1 MAFINDKGVLTWK
14 SEVET
19 GTSKNG
25 NPWAKQTIVVSREG
39 VNAPYDKVALS
50 VFGARVNDTERC
62 NIGDKVEITY
72 SVSAREY
79 NGRWYNDISLYKI
92 EPQVKAPAQSPAQVS
107 YPANAINEESL
118 EPQPGD
124 LPF

>member
-1 MAFINDKGVLTWK
+1 MGFINDKGVLTWK

-25 NPWAKQTIVVSREG
+25 NPWAKQTIVVSRDR

-92 EPQVKAPAQSPAQVS
+92 ELQAKAPAQVS
-107 YPANAINEESL
+107 YPPNATNEQSL

>member
-1 MAFINDKGVLTWK
+1 MGFINDKGVLTWK

-39 VNAPYDKVALS
+39 VNSPYDKVALS

-62 NIGDKVEITY
+62 KIGDKVEITY

-79 NGRWYNDISLYKI
+79 NGKWYNDISLYKI
-92 EPQVKAPAQSPAQVS
+92 EPQAKPAQVY
-107 YPANAINEESL
+107 YPANAINEQSL

>member
-50 VFGARVNDTERC
+50 VFGAKVNDTERC

-79 NGRWYNDISLYKI
+79 NGKWYNDISLYKI
-92 EPQVKAPAQSPAQVS
+92 DPQVKAPAQSSAQVS
-107 YPANAINEESL
+107 YPANATNEQSL

>member
-39 VNAPYDKVALS
+39 GNAPYDKVALS
-50 VFGARVNDTERC
+50 VFGARVDDTERC
-62 NIGDKVEITY
+62 NIGDKVEVTY

-92 EPQVKAPAQSPAQVS
+92 DPQVKAPVQSPAQVYYS
-107 YPANAINEESL
+107 SNATNEESL

>member
-50 VFGARVNDTERC
+50 VFGARVNDTETC
-62 NIGDKVEITY
+62 NIGDKVEVTY

-92 EPQVKAPAQSPAQVS
+92 DPQVKAPSPAQVYYS
-107 YPANAINEESL
+107 SNATNEESL

>member
-1 MAFINDKGVLTWK
+1 MGFINDKGVLTWK
-14 SEVET
+14 SEVES
-19 GTSKNG
+19 GISKNG
-25 NPWAKQTIVVSREG
+25 NPWEKQTIVVSREG
-39 VNAPYDKVALS
+39 VNAPYDKIALS
-50 VFGARVNDTERC
+50 VFVARVNETERC

-92 EPQVKAPAQSPAQVS
+92 EPQAKAPAQVS
-107 YPANAINEESL
+107 YPANATNEQSL

>member
-1 MAFINDKGVLTWK
+1 MAFINDRGVLTWK

-62 NIGDKVEITY
+62 NIGDKVEVTY

-92 EPQVKAPAQSPAQVS
+92 EPQVKAPAQSPAQVF
-107 YPANAINEESL
+107 YPANATNEHRNERR
-118 EPQPGD
+118 
-124 LPF
+124 

>member
-1 MAFINDKGVLTWK
+1 M
-14 SEVET
+14 ET

-62 NIGDKVEITY
+62 NIGDKVEVTY

-92 EPQVKAPAQSPAQVS
+92 DPQVKAPVQLPAQVYYS
-107 YPANAINEESL
+107 SNATTEESL